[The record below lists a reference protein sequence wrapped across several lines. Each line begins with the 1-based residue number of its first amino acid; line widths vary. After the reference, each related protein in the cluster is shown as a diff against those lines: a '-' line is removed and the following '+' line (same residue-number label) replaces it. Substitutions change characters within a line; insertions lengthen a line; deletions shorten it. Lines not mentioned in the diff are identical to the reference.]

1 MLILFLF
8 CTSFK
13 HQYMRLPV
21 YIADAFTHKLFGGN
35 PAAVCPL
42 TNWLPADLMQQIAA
56 ENNLSETVFFVP
68 QEDESF
74 DIRWFTPTVEVKLCG
89 HATLAAAHIMHTE
102 LGYDKE
108 KIIFNSASGE
118 LVVTKVG
125 ENQYQLNFP
134 ANACEEVADVPEG
147 LLEGLKID
155 KAPVYKSSFDYMVV
169 LPSQQALEDLQPN
182 FSELAK
188 VEARGVICTAQ
199 GEESDVV
206 ARCFYPQS
214 GINEDP
220 VTGSAHTII
229 IPYWAKELGKNEL
242 KSIQLSSRKGYLN
255 CELKGDRVLMR
266 GEVVTYLKGTFFTEK
281 KKPVVM

>member
-1 MLILFLF
+1 
-8 CTSFK
+8 
-13 HQYMRLPV
+13 MRLPV

-42 TNWLPADLMQQIAA
+42 TDWLPDDLMQQIAA

-68 QEDESF
+68 QEDETF

-89 HATLAAAHIMHTE
+89 HATLAAAHIMYTE
-102 LGYDKE
+102 LGYDKDE
-108 KIIFNSASGE
+108 IIFHSASGK
-118 LVVTKVG
+118 LVITKVG
-125 ENQYQLNFP
+125 ENSIQLDFP
-134 ANACEEVADVPEG
+134 TTPHHEVTEVPEG
-147 LLEGLKID
+147 LFEGLRID
-155 KAPVYKSSFDYMVV
+155 KAPVFNSSMDFMVV
-169 LPSQQALEDLQPN
+169 LPSQQAVEALQPN

-188 VEARGVICTAQ
+188 VKARGVICTAK

-229 IPYWAKELGKNEL
+229 IPYWAEQLGRNKL
-242 KSIQLSSRKGYLN
+242 TSIQLSNRKGYLD
-255 CELKGDRVLMR
+255 CELKGGRVLMR

-281 KKPVVM
+281 YKPVIVD

>member
-1 MLILFLF
+1 
-8 CTSFK
+8 
-13 HQYMRLPV
+13 MRLPV
-21 YIADAFTHKLFGGN
+21 YIADAFTHNLFGGN

-42 TNWLPADLMQQIAA
+42 TNWLPDNLMQQIAA

-68 QEDESF
+68 KEDKTF
-74 DIRWFTPTVEVKLCG
+74 AVRWFTPTVEVKLCG
-89 HATLAAAHIMHTE
+89 HATLAAAHIMFTE
-102 LGYDKE
+102 LGYNKDE
-108 KIIFNSASGE
+108 IIFHSASGK
-118 LVVTKVG
+118 LVVSKVG
-125 ENQYQLNFP
+125 ESSIQLDFP
-134 ANACEEVADVPEG
+134 ANDCEEITDIPEG
-147 LLEGLKID
+147 LFEGLKIPE
-155 KAPVYKSSFDYMVV
+155 APVFKSTFDYMVV
-169 LPSQQALEDLQPN
+169 LPSQRAVEALQPD

-188 VEARGVICTAQ
+188 VKARGVICTAR

-229 IPYWAKELGKNEL
+229 IPYWAKQLGKTNL
-242 KSIQLSSRKGYLN
+242 KSIQLSKRKGYLD

-281 KKPVVM
+281 NKPVIAE